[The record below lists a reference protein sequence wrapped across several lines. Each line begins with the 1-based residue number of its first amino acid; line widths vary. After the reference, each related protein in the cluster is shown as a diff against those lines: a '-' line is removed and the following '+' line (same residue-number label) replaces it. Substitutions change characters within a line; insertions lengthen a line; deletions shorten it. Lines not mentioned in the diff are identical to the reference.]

1 MATNLRLQSA
11 ALVVLLLVSYIGAP
25 ASAQEVQEDP
35 KQPTVDNPHMHIYG
49 TDDFSSCFNHF
60 DGEDSTGSA
69 EEGKGMRTWGQGQ
82 QVDVDFMCSMNEGFR
97 EDMYL
102 DENGTI
108 ELKMTFNILSN
119 DCNDNA
125 DCTNLT
131 LSLKKGTLTVA
142 TQEFPEMNND
152 GNDQTINWNVQVD
165 RNMTRW
171 NKSGNEKPVIQIEY
185 SKPVYQDITCAFLD
199 CSGDFTIYYSNQNDT
214 AVEVSFPVMNNT
226 MPIIDEEEGSLG
238 AVSDAL
244 PGFGLMAGM
253 AALAMAAVASSRISK
268 KE

>member
-1 MATNLRLQSA
+1 MKKTIYI
-11 ALVVLLLVSYIGAP
+11 LLLTFILP
-25 ASAQEVQEDP
+25 FE
-35 KQPTVDNPHMHIYG
+35 TVKNLDIEKFMGKWYVIAAIPSFVEKGCINAYDIY
-49 TDDFSSCFNHF
+49 TLN
-60 DGEDSTGSA
+60 
-69 EEGKGMRTWGQGQ
+69 
-82 QVDVDFMCSMNEGFR
+82 
-97 EDMYL
+97 
-102 DENGTI
+102 ENGTI
-108 ELKMTFNILSN
+108 AIKMTFNIFSG
-119 DCNDNA
+119 DCNDNS

-131 LSLKKGTLTVA
+131 LTLKKGTMTVA

-253 AALAMAAVASSRISK
+253 AALAMAAVAGSRIK
-268 KE
+268 KEE